1 LAEGHEVVEALEDN
15 VLVVEVLAFLAV
27 LEPVPGEGLLGF
39 GGLAGLDVFSRS
51 SIQDFRKSRFFR
63 TAM

>member
-1 LAEGHEVVEALEDN
+1 LVEGHEVVETLEDA
-15 VLVVEVLAFLAV
+15 VRAVEVFAFLAV

-39 GGLAGLDVFSRS
+39 GGLTGLAISSRS